1 MVVLPHTGGGYT
13 ESHASHHIPQYATM
27 VRPRKGVTAVC
38 GSSIF
43 VWETAWEDD
52 LWLPPPKGL
61 SYHPLPP
68 ASLTLFQCG
77 SLVQVSLSS

>member
-61 SYHPLPP
+61 SYHPHPP

-77 SLVQVSLSS
+77 SLVQVSLSG